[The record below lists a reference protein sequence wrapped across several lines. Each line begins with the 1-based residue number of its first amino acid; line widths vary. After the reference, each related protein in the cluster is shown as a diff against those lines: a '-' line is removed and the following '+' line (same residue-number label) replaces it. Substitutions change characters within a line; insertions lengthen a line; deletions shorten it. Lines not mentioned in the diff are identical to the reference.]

1 VTAGIASA
9 ILALG
14 ALSGTSLGAAER
26 PCQEV
31 TLRRARP
38 MMATV
43 VAVTVRG
50 CDADALEERV
60 RESFAEM
67 ERLAAILSEW
77 DPASP
82 VSRVN
87 SRAGVEPVRVPLEL
101 YDVLQT
107 ALHVSHLT
115 SGAFDPTWAALG
127 DLWRFDGAEPPQL
140 PPPEEVERRRALV
153 GYRQLVLGPAGR
165 TAFLARPGARIGLG
179 GISKGYIAE
188 AGANFLVA
196 RGVHDVLVAASG
208 DMTARGR
215 NGDRPWTI
223 AIRDPRDPSGA
234 RATVSLEDESIST
247 SGDYERFF
255 VVAGRRYHHLIDPS
269 TGYPA
274 TRTTSATVIAPHGA
288 LADALATGLF
298 VLGPER
304 GAAVARRMSGVSAL
318 LVDAS
323 GKVHRT
329 GSSRRFDGQV
339 AADPITAPP
348 APPGPAPHGRAAP
361 PPAR

>member
-1 VTAGIASA
+1 VTPAIAGAM
-9 ILALG
+9 LALG
-14 ALSGTSLGAAER
+14 TLAGAPLGAAAR

-38 MMATV
+38 MMATT

-50 CDADALEERV
+50 CDADVLEERV

-77 DPASP
+77 EPASP
-82 VSRVN
+82 LSRVN
-87 SRAGVEPVRVPLEL
+87 SRAGVEPVRVPREL
-101 YDVLQT
+101 YEVLQT
-107 ALHVSHLT
+107 ALQVSRLT
-115 SGAFDPTWAALG
+115 SGAFDPTWAALDG
-127 DLWRFDGAEPPQL
+127 LWRFDDATPQRL
-140 PPPEEVERRRALV
+140 PPPEQVERRRALV
-153 GYRQLVLGPAGR
+153 GYRRLALEPAGR
-165 TAFLARPGARIGLG
+165 TAFLVRPGARIGLG
-179 GISKGYIAE
+179 GIAKGYIAE
-188 AGANFLVA
+188 AAANFLVA

-234 RATVSLEDESIST
+234 LATVRLEDESIST

-255 VVAGRRYHHLIDPS
+255 VVDGRRYQHIIDPR

-274 TRTTSATVIAPHGA
+274 TGTASVTVIAPHGA

-304 GAAVARRMSGVSAL
+304 GAAVARRMREVSAL
-318 LVDAS
+318 LIDAE
-323 GKVHRT
+323 GEAHLG
-329 GSSRRFDGQV
+329 GSSRRF
-339 AADPITAPP
+339 AARD
-348 APPGPAPHGRAAP
+348 R
-361 PPAR
+361 

>member
-1 VTAGIASA
+1 VTPVIASA

-14 ALSGTSLGAAER
+14 TLSGSPLGASDR
-26 PCQEV
+26 TCQEV

-43 VAVTVRG
+43 VAVTARG
-50 CDADALEERV
+50 CDADAVEERV

-77 DPASP
+77 DPESP

-87 SRAGVEPVRVPLEL
+87 SRAGVAPVRVPKEL

-127 DLWRFDGAEPPQL
+127 DLWRFDGAGPQRL
-140 PPPEEVERRRALV
+140 PPPEEVERRRTLV
-153 GYRQLVLGPAGR
+153 GYRQLVLGPADR
-165 TAFLARPGARIGLG
+165 TAFLERRGARIGLG
-179 GISKGYIAE
+179 GIAKGYIAE
-188 AGANFLVA
+188 AAANFLVA

-223 AIRDPRDPSGA
+223 AIRDPRDPSA
-234 RATVSLEDESIST
+234 AQATVTLEDESIST
-247 SGDYERFF
+247 SGDYERF
-255 VVAGRRYHHLIDPS
+255 VVIDGRRYHHIIDPS

-274 TRTTSATVIAPHGA
+274 TGTASVTVIAPHGA
-288 LADALATGLF
+288 VADALATGLF

-304 GAAVARRMSGVSAL
+304 GAEVARQMPDASAL
-318 LVDAS
+318 FVDPA
-323 GKVHRT
+323 GKVYVA
-329 GSSRRFDGQV
+329 GNSLRF
-339 AADPITAPP
+339 AARD
-348 APPGPAPHGRAAP
+348 R
-361 PPAR
+361 

>member
-1 VTAGIASA
+1 MTAGIAGA

-14 ALSGTSLGAAER
+14 TLSGSPLGAAER

-31 TLRRARP
+31 TLERARP
-38 MMATV
+38 MMATL
-43 VAVTVRG
+43 VAVTARG
-50 CDADALEERV
+50 CDPDALEERV

-82 VSRVN
+82 VSHLN
-87 SRAGVEPVRVPLEL
+87 SRAGVEPVRVPREL
-101 YDVLQT
+101 HDVLQT
-107 ALHVSHLT
+107 ALHVSQLS

-127 DLWRFDGAEPPQL
+127 DLWRFDGEPHL
-140 PPPEEVERRRALV
+140 PPSNEVMRRRALV
-153 GYRQLVLGPAGR
+153 GYRQVILEPSGR
-165 TAFLARPGARIGLG
+165 TAFLSRQGARIGLG
-179 GISKGYIAE
+179 GIAKGYIAE
-188 AGANFLVA
+188 AAANFLVA

-223 AIRDPRDPSGA
+223 AIRDPRNPSGA

-255 VVAGRRYHHLIDPS
+255 VVAGRRYHHIIDPR

-304 GAAVARRMSGVSAL
+304 GAAVVRRMPGVSAL

-323 GKVHRT
+323 GKVHLS
-329 GSSRRFDGQV
+329 GSSRRFAGQA

-348 APPGPAPHGRAAP
+348 APPGSVRHGRAAP
-361 PPAR
+361 PRAP

>member
-1 VTAGIASA
+1 MTPAIASA
-9 ILALG
+9 LLALG
-14 ALSGTSLGAAER
+14 TLSGAPLGAAER

-87 SRAGVEPVRVPLEL
+87 ARAGVEPVRVPPEL
-101 YDVLQT
+101 YEVLQT
-107 ALHVSHLT
+107 ALRVSQLT
-115 SGAFDPTWAALG
+115 SGAFDPTWAALDG
-127 DLWRFDGAEPPQL
+127 LWRFEGAAPRRL
-140 PPPEEVERRRALV
+140 PPPEQVERRRALV
-153 GYRQLVLGPAGR
+153 GYRQLVLGSADR
-165 TAFLARPGARIGLG
+165 TAFLERPGARIGLG
-179 GISKGYIAE
+179 GIAKGYIAE
-188 AGANFLVA
+188 AAADFLVS

-223 AIRDPRDPSGA
+223 AIRDPRDPAGA
-234 RATVSLEDESIST
+234 QATVTLEDESLST

-255 VVAGRRYHHLIDPS
+255 VVDGRRYHHLLDPT

-274 TRTTSATVIAPHGA
+274 AGAESVTVIAPHGA
-288 LADALATGLF
+288 VADALATGLF

-304 GAAVARRMSGVSAL
+304 GAAVLRRMPEVSAL
-318 LVDAS
+318 LVDAA
-323 GKVHRT
+323 GKAHVA
-329 GSSRRFDGQV
+329 GSSRRFG
-339 AADPITAPP
+339 A
-348 APPGPAPHGRAAP
+348 GGG
-361 PPAR
+361 